1 MVSETFRKTEKI
13 LKRKD
18 YLANY
23 QSGVRS
29 YTRHFVVVKSR
40 NETGARRLGIS
51 VPKKTGSAVKR
62 NRFKRL
68 IREFF
73 RLHKNRIADSQD
85 IVIITR
91 KGIPYTLTYWDVC
104 QELKDHLVDK
114 TDDPSSH

>member
-18 YLANY
+18 YLAIY
-23 QSGVRS
+23 QRGVRS
-29 YTRHFVVVKSR
+29 YTRNFVVVKSR
-40 NETGARRLGIS
+40 NETGVKRLGIS

-62 NRFKRL
+62 NRLKRL

-73 RLHKNRIADSQD
+73 RLHKNRITDSQD

-104 QELKDHLVDK
+104 QELKDHLVDG
-114 TDDPSSH
+114 TDDQSSH